1 MAGHTVCLYSS
12 LGSKVLTICRAV
24 HDACPHPYRDSIAS
38 LTSVISLVQNHCSP
52 AQYTLPSTGSRE
64 PKTIET
70 GSSDHKPFPCV
81 HLPPQ
86 FHPAILS
93 WHLCPY
99 DMDLTT

>member
-38 LTSVISLVQNHCSP
+38 LTSVISLVQNHCPP

-70 GSSDHKPFPCV
+70 GSSDHKPFPWLMRSFATPVPPC
-81 HLPPQ
+81 HPLLAPLPV
-86 FHPAILS
+86 
-93 WHLCPY
+93 
-99 DMDLTT
+99 